1 MAKAV
6 ERLASERMSVGL
18 IPRATADLQE
28 LLTLTGLSK
37 TDVINRAISLY
48 RFVSQEIAN
57 GNELLVRDGETGEV
71 ERVHLL

>member
-6 ERLASERMSVGL
+6 ERVATERMSVGL
-18 IPRATADLQE
+18 IPRATEDLQE

-48 RFVSQEIAN
+48 RFVGQELAQ
-57 GNELLVRDGETGEV
+57 GNELVVRNGETGQT